1 MSDKKKKR
9 NYFVYDFVRVT
20 AALPGLLWLR
30 PKKIYENEAAR
41 NGLKGGVLVIANHA
55 NFCDP
60 IYLMISLWKRRHHF
74 VCIKDFFN
82 GKFLSWLFTQFH
94 CIPIDRENFT
104 MDSLR
109 KITDELKD
117 GKLVSMFPE
126 GYVHSDGGSLAPFKS
141 GMVLIAMQSKKP
153 IVPVYMKKPE
163 KFYHRLVLAIGEPVD
178 VCALYGDRPSLSQI
192 GQVSA
197 ILQEKEENLRKMCGV
212 E

>member
-1 MSDKKKKR
+1 MSDKKKKK
-9 NYFVYDFVRVT
+9 NYFVYDLVRIT

-30 PKKIYENEAAR
+30 PKKIYESEAAR
-41 NGLKGGVLVIANHA
+41 SGLKGGVLVIANHA

-60 IYLMISLWKRRHHF
+60 IYLMISLWRRRHHF

-94 CIPIDRENFT
+94 CIPIDRENFS

-117 GKLVSMFPE
+117 GNLVSMFPE
-126 GYVHSDGGSLAPFKS
+126 GYVHSEGGSLAPFKS

-163 KFYHRLVLAIGEPVD
+163 KFYNRLVLAIGEPVD

-192 GQVSA
+192 GEVSA